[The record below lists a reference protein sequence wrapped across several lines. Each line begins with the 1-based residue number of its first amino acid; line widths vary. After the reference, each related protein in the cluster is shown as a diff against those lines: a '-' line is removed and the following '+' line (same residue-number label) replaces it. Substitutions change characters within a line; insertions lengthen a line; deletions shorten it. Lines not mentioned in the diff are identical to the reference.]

1 MNTYTTLLA
10 VSISTIALFGCN
22 SSNKPTEVVSTTID
36 SSSNKPFIAPPL
48 PKLAI
53 GYTFYKI
60 NATTGGAIKVGVNG
74 SEIKIEPMSFVNK
87 DGSAVNKEIEILYR
101 EYRNPTDIFLS
112 GIPMTYDS
120 AGVKSIFESAGMID
134 IIGLCDDV
142 PIYVK
147 EGKSIA
153 ISLISNSKDTYNV
166 YALDTINKNW
176 VYKGLDKVT
185 TLPKSNNK
193 TLTTK
198 STLVNKTSNNDIAE
212 TPVLPKVI
220 DPKKYNFDVK
230 FDKKQ
235 FPELAPFNNL
245 KFEVTQAK
253 FDPKLFNIEWDNM
266 ILLPS
271 SNKDT
276 YVIGLQK
283 ADTTVKIAAVP
294 VVSKTTYEQLKK
306 QFDIIAFENDIIE
319 QKRVN
324 DLIKERATQAK
335 AVVGLQN
342 NLVWEPT
349 PELALKSIHTL
360 TINGFGTWNSDRPFK
375 IMNEIT
381 LKQPVFTDEMN
392 SPININYIYVVDKIN
407 NTAINYHDGLIKYN
421 ALVKNIIFGVTSTG
435 EFAYFDYTKFKD
447 IDTHNSP
454 QLKME
459 LLSPEEGIAAL
470 QSFTTGY

>member
-22 SSNKPTEVVSTTID
+22 SSNKPTEVSATID

-53 GYTFYKI
+53 GYTSYKI
-60 NATTGGAIKVGVNG
+60 NATTGGTIKVGVNG

-87 DGSAVNKEIEILYR
+87 DGSAINKDIEILYR

-153 ISLISNSKDTYNV
+153 INLKSNSKETYNV

-185 TLPKSNNK
+185 ALPKSNNK

-198 STLVNKTSNNDIAE
+198 STVVNKTSNNDIAE
-212 TPVLPKVI
+212 TPVLPRI
-220 DPKKYNFDVK
+220 INPKKYNFDIK

-253 FDPKLFNIEWDNM
+253 FDAKLFNIEWDNM

-283 ADTTVKIAAVP
+283 ADTTVKITAVP
-294 VVSKTTYEQLKK
+294 VVSKTEYEQLKR
-306 QFDIIAFENDIIE
+306 QFDIIATENDIVEKKRVKDLEKARAMQANVGGGVVDNAMSEEARLLNAETMRVLTIE
-319 QKRVN
+319 QFGIYNCDRI
-324 DLIKERATQAK
+324 IKIENQ
-335 AVVGLQN
+335 
-342 NLVWEPT
+342 
-349 PELALKSIHTL
+349 
-360 TINGFGTWNSDRPFK
+360 
-375 IMNEIT
+375 IT
-381 LKQPVFTDEMN
+381 LKKPLFIDAVST
-392 SPININYIYVVDKIN
+392 PINMSFVYVVDDKN
-407 NTAINYHDGLIKYN
+407 NTVVSYYGDIKYN
-421 ALVKNIIFGVTSTG
+421 SKVKNIIFGVTPEG

-459 LLSPEEGIAAL
+459 LLSPEEGITAL
-470 QSFTTGY
+470 QSFTSGY